1 MKDTLNTI
9 QTLETGISSRGTIRT
24 FRSLVDI
31 TVGSEL
37 CQTLLSKNYGDM
49 SPQVVVQVTFRDC
62 CCQRGLAMI
71 DVPNCS
77 DIAMG
82 LVSLESFRKGAR
94 NRTFQL
100 SSILQHVTYGKSLE
114 WPKCYAETNR
124 ELHIVRKQLIYVGK
138 ICDVLMGGQLAA
150 LTQNSCGGHDDN
162 SALIYL
168 IWFQQ
173 TGSPIVVS
181 HFEQVHTQSGTYP
194 KWLLGRGHEISM
206 IHGSSYD

>member
-49 SPQVVVQVTFRDC
+49 SPQVVVQDTFRDC

-100 SSILQHVTYGKSLE
+100 GFHPSVRNLRQITGM
-114 WPKCYAETNR
+114 AE
-124 ELHIVRKQLIYVGK
+124 
-138 ICDVLMGGQLAA
+138 VLRRNKPR
-150 LTQNSCGGHDDN
+150 TTHCEKTFDICGGN
-162 SALIYL
+162 
-168 IWFQQ
+168 
-173 TGSPIVVS
+173 
-181 HFEQVHTQSGTYP
+181 
-194 KWLLGRGHEISM
+194 M
-206 IHGSSYD
+206 